1 MRRHSVVPVQI
12 IFVQAIP
19 FPVSIMKL
27 RQNKSLFDVFIN
39 EGARREKLVN
49 FQFGE
54 FEIQDKSMT
63 LKNGSPTRTEQ

>member
-54 FEIQDKSMT
+54 FEIQDKSNDAQ
-63 LKNGSPTRTEQ
+63 KWQPN